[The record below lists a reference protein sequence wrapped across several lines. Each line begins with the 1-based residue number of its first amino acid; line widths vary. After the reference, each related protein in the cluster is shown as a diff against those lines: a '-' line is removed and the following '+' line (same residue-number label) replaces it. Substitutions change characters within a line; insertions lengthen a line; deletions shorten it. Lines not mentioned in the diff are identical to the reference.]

1 MSSTRRS
8 RATRHGHMLPLSIL
22 YSKTCRIGDHLS
34 PCKSYLISLYT
45 FPFASTGS
53 SNLFFSML
61 RSVFKALVGRDDDPD
76 EPKECDSKIFK
87 SINDCDA
94 IFSRLHLFLSLSWSK
109 LHSSAS
115 RPGYCGDFH
124 SFRSLHVFGE
134 PVPPQSTRPGPAGRH
149 SRAWS

>member
-1 MSSTRRS
+1 MS

-22 YSKTCRIGDHLS
+22 CSKTCRIGD
-34 PCKSYLISLYT
+34 PCKSYLISLYISLARVPLT
-45 FPFASTGS
+45 SF
-53 SNLFFSML
+53 LSML
-61 RSVFKALVGRDDDPD
+61 LPVFKALVGRDDDPD

-94 IFSRLHLFLSLSWSK
+94 IFSRLHLFLFLSWSK
-109 LHSSAS
+109 PHSSAS

-124 SFRSLHVFGE
+124 SFRSLHVFRE